1 MGDGEG
7 WRSKG
12 VGLWPSPRVTLTA
25 SRRRLQGIIFAVRQ
39 GRTTILPLT
48 SMYGMLTW
56 YQEVDILSVQE

>member
-1 MGDGEG
+1 MGDRGG

-12 VGLWPSPRVTLTA
+12 AGLWPSPHVTLTT

-39 GRTTILPLT
+39 GRTTILPFT
-48 SMYGMLTW
+48 NMYGMLTW